1 MSLAERLSQTKPKK
15 SGLPCGITR
24 IMAEMES
31 SDKTALEEALFQ
43 EPRIVSNVQL
53 QQILVEEGY
62 DISYSSIA
70 LHRRKQC
77 RCFTG
82 RDTRLS
88 VGANV

>member
-1 MSLAERLSQTKPKK
+1 MSLAERLSQAKPKK

-24 IMAEMES
+24 VVSQMEET
-31 SDKTALEEALFQ
+31 DRLALDEVLYQ

-53 QQILVEEGY
+53 QQILLDEGF
-62 DISYSSIA
+62 DVSYSSIA
-70 LHRRKQC
+70 QHRRKQC

-88 VGANV
+88 VGANA